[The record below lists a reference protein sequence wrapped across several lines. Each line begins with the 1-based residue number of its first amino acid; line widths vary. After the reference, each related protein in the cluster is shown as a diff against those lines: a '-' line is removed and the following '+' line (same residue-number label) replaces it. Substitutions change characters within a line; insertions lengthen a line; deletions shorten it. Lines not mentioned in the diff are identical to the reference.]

1 MRRIVVKALVV
12 ATIGAFVLA
21 AAGCGG
27 GDDESAAD
35 TQAAVAATTDSGDA
49 MTVETESE
57 AETTGESE
65 EEPELD
71 FASTEN
77 CRELAELGVKVSTA
91 LSGAGDSSVED
102 TKKFLD
108 AFADDAPEEIRDD
121 FRVVAEAYAKIAD
134 ALADVDVSPGETPS
148 AEDAAKLQQV
158 ASEIDQPALE
168 QANTN
173 ITTWVNENCKAG

>member
-12 ATIGAFVLA
+12 ATVGAFVLA

-35 TQAAVAATTDSGDA
+35 KQAAIAAATDSGDTA
-49 MTVETESE
+49 ATETEAE
-57 AETTGESE
+57 AATTGESE

-77 CRELAELGVKVSTA
+77 CRELAELGAKVSVA
-91 LSGAGDSSVED
+91 LSGAGDSSVEE
-102 TKKFLD
+102 TRKFLD

-121 FRVVAEAYAKIAD
+121 FRDVAEAYGKIAD
-134 ALADVDVSPGETPS
+134 AVGDADVAPGETPS
-148 AEDAAKLQQV
+148 AEDMAKLEQV

-168 QANTN
+168 RANTN
-173 ITTWVNENCKAG
+173 ISTWVNENCKAG